1 MNRTNESGFHMNRR
15 NELGFLMNKQN
26 EPGFLMNRKYEPRFL
41 LNILWL
47 RVGQPMNAC
56 LRACQA
62 SSGAGQPNWLS
73 VLK

>member
-1 MNRTNESGFHMNRR
+1 MNWTNEPGFLMNQK
-15 NELGFLMNKQN
+15 NELGFFMNRKN
-26 EPGFLMNRKYEPRFL
+26 EPGFLMNRKNEPGFL
-41 LNILWL
+41 LNILW
-47 RVGQPMNAC
+47 